1 MNKEA
6 NWILTVNSDP
16 ALENVPLHLPGDQG
30 DCHGDDW
37 DKPVLWFKFIYT
49 NYIQSEGIHV
59 NGM

>member
-49 NYIQSEGIHV
+49 NYI
-59 NGM
+59 